1 MKRKLITILAVCC
14 CLALTAARR
23 GQAQSGQYIQRSE
36 PPSSRC
42 MISADIEPVWV
53 RAYEEVG
60 NGGMGWIVYD
70 GKLGGGRK
78 HVITSGTERIR
89 YCYKTAEND
98 EMHGN
103 IGAWC
108 YKGNIIRVP

>member
-1 MKRKLITILAVCC
+1 MKRKLILAVCC
-14 CLALTAARR
+14 CLAFTAAQG
-23 GQAQSGQYIQRSE
+23 GQTQSGQYIQRSA

-42 MISADIEPVWV
+42 TISADIEPVWV
-53 RAYEEVG
+53 RVYEDVG
-60 NGGMGWIVYD
+60 NGGLGWIVYD
-70 GKLGGGRK
+70 GKLDRGRK

-89 YCYKTAEND
+89 YCYKTDENG

-108 YKGNIIRVP
+108 YKGNTIKVP

>member
-1 MKRKLITILAVCC
+1 MKRKTITSLAVCC
-14 CLALTAARR
+14 CLAFTTALSA
-23 GQAQSGQYIQRSE
+23 QAQSDRRVQRFE

-42 MISADIEPVWV
+42 TILADYGPVWV
-53 RAYEEVG
+53 RVYEELV
-60 NGGMGWIVYD
+60 NGGVTWMVYD
-70 GKLGGGRK
+70 GKLDRGGK

-108 YKGNIIRVP
+108 YRGNTIRVP

>member
-1 MKRKLITILAVCC
+1 MKRKLITILAVCY
-14 CLALTAARR
+14 CLAFTAAQRA
-23 GQAQSGQYIQRSE
+23 QAQSGQRVQRFE

-42 MISADIEPVWV
+42 TILADYGPVWV
-53 RAYEEVG
+53 RIYEEEG
-60 NGGMGWIVYD
+60 HGGMAWMVYD
-70 GKLGGGRK
+70 GKLDRGGK

-89 YCYKTAEND
+89 YYYKTAEND

-108 YKGNIIRVP
+108 YKGNTIRAP